1 MIARP
6 LHWDTLLTAAN
17 IRYRINWYVIALT
30 GYVTKDLHK
39 QARQGGTTMAVR
51 DSRVEDT
58 LYPDDLLPKVQQI
71 LTIMADL
78 ERRYKADRY
87 HLENW
92 SGPRAVKARVLAD
105 LDQSYKANRERYE
118 VCLEELRLRTRAHIE
133 SLRRT
138 RKKLTS
144 DASMQTKH

>member
-1 MIARP
+1 MAP
-6 LHWDTLLTAAN
+6 
-17 IRYRINWYVIALT
+17 T

-51 DSRVEDT
+51 DSQEEGT
-58 LYPDDLLPKVQQI
+58 LYPDDLLPKIQQI

-78 ERRYKADRY
+78 ERRYEADRY

-92 SGPRAVKARVLAD
+92 SGPRAIKAHLLAD
-105 LDQSYKANRERYE
+105 LEQTYKAHRERYE

-138 RKKLTS
+138 RETLTPA
-144 DASMQTKH
+144 ASMQTKH

>member
-58 LYPDDLLPKVQQI
+58 LYPDDLVDYDAKRNGFKQ
-71 LTIMADL
+71 
-78 ERRYKADRY
+78 
-87 HLENW
+87 
-92 SGPRAVKARVLAD
+92 SGFARLSQA
-105 LDQSYKANRERYE
+105 L
-118 VCLEELRLRTRAHIE
+118 
-133 SLRRT
+133 
-138 RKKLTS
+138 
-144 DASMQTKH
+144 

>member
-1 MIARP
+1 M
-6 LHWDTLLTAAN
+6 
-17 IRYRINWYVIALT
+17 ALT
-30 GYVTKDLHK
+30 GYVTKDLHR
-39 QARQGGTTMAVR
+39 QARQGGTRMAVQ
-51 DSRVEDT
+51 DSQGEDT
-58 LYPDDLLPKVQQI
+58 FYPDDLLPKIQQI
-71 LTIMADL
+71 LAIMADL
-78 ERRYKADRY
+78 ERRYETDRY

>member
-1 MIARP
+1 M
-6 LHWDTLLTAAN
+6 
-17 IRYRINWYVIALT
+17 ALT

-39 QARQGGTTMAVR
+39 QARQGGTRMAVQ
-51 DSRVEDT
+51 DSQGEDT
-58 LYPDDLLPKVQQI
+58 FYPDDLLPKIQQI
-71 LTIMADL
+71 LAIMADL
-78 ERRYKADRY
+78 ELRYETERY

-118 VCLEELRLRTRAHIE
+118 VCLEELRLQTRAHIE

-138 RKKLTS
+138 REKLTS